1 MHTLTHFH
9 TQIDTHL
16 PRHHTSIEQTA
27 FTCMVFVGST
37 LEKNGKDS
45 VEFHSMQIV
54 TAFQDHAF
62 WHKSAFVFLS
72 APVKPVAT
80 VMECISEDEDVLMM
94 EEKRLLW
101 HRDPQVDEHKQTRF
115 LFQFCCELFKAS
127 MTELHTCS
135 SRVLPRVALCV
146 CQIFLLNAIC
156 QVYQL
161 ISSGCL

>member
-9 TQIDTHL
+9 MQIDINL
-16 PRHHTSIEQTA
+16 PRHHKSIEQTA

-54 TAFQDHAF
+54 TAFQDLLYFMHF
-62 WHKSAFVFLS
+62 DINQHFVFLR

-80 VMECISEDEDVLMM
+80 VMECIREDEDVLMM

-101 HRDPQVDEHKQTRF
+101 HRDPQVDEHKQTTRF
-115 LFQFCCELFKAS
+115 SFSSVVSCLKRAWQSFIPVPPASSLELRYAFARFS
-127 MTELHTCS
+127 C
-135 SRVLPRVALCV
+135 
-146 CQIFLLNAIC
+146 
-156 QVYQL
+156 
-161 ISSGCL
+161 